1 MSFSRHTSRIYMDA
15 DDVSGTINVLSKRIS
30 ANSDTDAQP
39 YYVGAHLL
47 LTLISNHEELRDQ
60 SVVMA
65 LFDRELEEQGYE
77 VNKEME

>member
-15 DDVSGTINVLSKRIS
+15 DDVNGTLNVLSKRIN
-30 ANSDTDAQP
+30 ANSDSPAQAF
-39 YYVGAHLL
+39 YLGAHLL
-47 LTLISNHEELRDQ
+47 LNLINNHEELRDQ

-65 LFDRELEEQGYE
+65 LFDREIEGQGYE